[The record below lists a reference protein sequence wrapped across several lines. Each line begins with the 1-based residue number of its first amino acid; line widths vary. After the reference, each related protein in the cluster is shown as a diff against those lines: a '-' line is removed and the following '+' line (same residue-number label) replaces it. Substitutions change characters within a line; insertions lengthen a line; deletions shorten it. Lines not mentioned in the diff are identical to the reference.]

1 MGRSESSAVP
11 DPARDSNIVR
21 NATHDRPSIWFRAIV
36 FLAWTSTFALAAI
49 AVLRVTYHD
58 GRHPL
63 IWFNAFTRYVYLP
76 AYACLIFGM
85 WKRRAWLTIANVAI
99 VGCQLYWM
107 APDFMR
113 DRRADATTASIVA
126 EQSAAPKLRIC
137 FANVRSENEEFDG
150 VLSEIARVDPDVVV
164 LVECT
169 ITWRQVIRQS
179 SFVAKYPYGSGST
192 QWVADDV
199 GIFSK
204 VPIERETTQAFADRV
219 IRTIDVPVDGQT
231 LHVVGLH
238 APRPMNFHENDYDGF
253 WQGALP
259 LIESTPHPLVVVGDC
274 NATQYSL
281 VYQQLKASGLRSAHE
296 DRGRGYATSW
306 PNGTLPLPPIRID
319 QAFLS
324 PDVACE
330 SITEGEGAGSD
341 HKPLILD
348 VQFGLSR

>member
-1 MGRSESSAVP
+1 MERPESFAGL
-11 DPARDSNIVR
+11 DPALDSNTPHR
-21 NATHDRPSIWFRAIV
+21 ATNDRQSLWFRAVIL
-36 FLAWTSTFALAAI
+36 LAWATTLALAAI
-49 AVLRVTYHD
+49 ALLRLTYHD

-63 IWFNAFTRYVYLP
+63 IWINAFTRYVYLP
-76 AYACLIFGM
+76 AYVSLIFGI
-85 WKRRAWLTIANVAI
+85 WQRHRWLVLANAAV
-99 VGCQLYWM
+99 VGCHLFWM
-107 APDFMR
+107 APDFLR
-113 DRRADATTASIVA
+113 DRRADATTQPIVA
-126 EQSAAPKLRIC
+126 DQSRSARLRIF
-137 FANVRSENEEFDG
+137 FANVRSENQEFDAFF
-150 VLSEIARVDPDVVV
+150 SEIARVDPDIIV
-164 LVECT
+164 LAECT

-192 QWVADDV
+192 QWLADDV
-199 GIFSK
+199 GVFSK
-204 VPIERETTQAFADRV
+204 IPISRETQPQFAERV
-219 IRTIDVPVDGQT
+219 IRVLDVPVGRQI

-259 LIESTPHPLVVVGDC
+259 LIESVPHPLVVVGDC

-281 VYQQLKASGLRSAHE
+281 VYQQLKASSLRSAHE

-324 PDVACE
+324 PDVACT
-330 SITEGEGAGSD
+330 SISEGEGSGSD

-348 VQFGLSR
+348 VQIGEPH